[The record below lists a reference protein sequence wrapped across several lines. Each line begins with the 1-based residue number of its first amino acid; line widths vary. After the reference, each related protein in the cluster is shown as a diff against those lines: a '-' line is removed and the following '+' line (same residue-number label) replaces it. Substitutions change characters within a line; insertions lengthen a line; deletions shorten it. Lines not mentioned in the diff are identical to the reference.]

1 MNPQRTLPVR
11 RHASVVALL
20 LTTVCVSACGSS
32 VRYLDRAKVERAIAT
47 SVLREH
53 DLYTTVACPPK
64 IPQLA
69 GHTFTCNAR
78 LNVGAYP
85 VIVTEIDGSG
95 HVRYENAR
103 PLVVL
108 DTAKVEHAIEASILD
123 QRRVRAM
130 VSCPSEVLQQAGVRF
145 RCTARIDGGARGYP
159 FVVSE
164 TDNAGHLRYVGV

>member
-1 MNPQRTLPVR
+1 MHSRRRLPVR
-11 RHASVVALL
+11 RRASVVALL
-20 LTTVCVSACGSS
+20 LTAVCVSACGSS
-32 VRYLDRAKVERAIAT
+32 ARYLDRTKIESAIAT

-64 IPQLA
+64 IPQLE
-69 GHTFTCNAR
+69 GHTFTCSAR

-85 VIVTEIDGSG
+85 VTVTEIDGGG
-95 HVRYENAR
+95 HVRYEDKR

-123 QRRVRAM
+123 QRRVRAT
-130 VSCPSEVLQQAGVRF
+130 VSCPTAVLQQTGVSF

-159 FVVSE
+159 FVVRE